1 VSSARWY
8 PGDSFLA
15 CGGHHRK
22 IEELD
27 AAEERKIELL
37 CRLKAIQASIIA
49 SQRSHFARH
58 RFGFF
63 LDDCGRARRFVDA
76 SFSINEQPAINR
88 HRPASIKSGAL
99 TPKLPIPGAT
109 TWI

>member
-49 SQRSHFARH
+49 SRYSARH

-63 LDDCGRARRFVDA
+63 SDNCGRARHFADA
-76 SFSINEQPAINR
+76 SFSINEQPAIDR
-88 HRPASIKSGAL
+88 HRAASIKSGTL

>member
-15 CGGHHRK
+15 CGGHHLK

-49 SQRSHFARH
+49 S
-58 RFGFF
+58 
-63 LDDCGRARRFVDA
+63 
-76 SFSINEQPAINR
+76 
-88 HRPASIKSGAL
+88 
-99 TPKLPIPGAT
+99 
-109 TWI
+109 